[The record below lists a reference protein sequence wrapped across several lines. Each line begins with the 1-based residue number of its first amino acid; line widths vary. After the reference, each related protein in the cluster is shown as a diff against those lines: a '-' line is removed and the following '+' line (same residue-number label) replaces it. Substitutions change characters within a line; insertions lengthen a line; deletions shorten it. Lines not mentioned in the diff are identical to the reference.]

1 MKDDLAK
8 MRQASAQAMAS
19 RKMLENK
26 YEAAKRASEDWYR
39 KQGEEDL
46 AREALKRRISLADNA
61 SSLRSQ
67 LDQQKGAFDSLV
79 SNTKIL
85 ESKIHEAMSKKDTLK
100 ARARSAKVASE
111 VGEMVGNVDTGS
123 ALSAFGMM
131 EEKVL
136 AMEALGQ
143 LTMDDV
149 EGKFAVLESSSSV
162 EDDLAKLKK
171 QLSAGRS
178 KKGELPPGRTVAASN
193 KAYLLNDSVIE
204 MGLSELRLKAKVDCL

>member
-85 ESKIHEAMSKKDTLK
+85 
-100 ARARSAKVASE
+100 
-111 VGEMVGNVDTGS
+111 
-123 ALSAFGMM
+123 
-131 EEKVL
+131 
-136 AMEALGQ
+136 
-143 LTMDDV
+143 
-149 EGKFAVLESSSSV
+149 
-162 EDDLAKLKK
+162 
-171 QLSAGRS
+171 
-178 KKGELPPGRTVAASN
+178 
-193 KAYLLNDSVIE
+193 
-204 MGLSELRLKAKVDCL
+204 